1 MYNIIL
7 IYIIQTI
14 CGLEDTMDKN
24 SYVFFRDFD
33 LWILQSCFVVQIYE
47 SSIFKGAK
55 LRSVKMLVGEQEMVR
70 EFFQNHSRR
79 FRDMS

>member
-1 MYNIIL
+1 
-7 IYIIQTI
+7 
-14 CGLEDTMDKN
+14 MDKN

-33 LWILQSCFVVQIYE
+33 LWILQSCFVVQIYKIYE
-47 SSIFKGAK
+47 SSIFKGAQ

-70 EFFQNHSRR
+70 ELFQNHSRR